1 MEVALPV
8 IILGSLFISSNNKD
22 KKKVTKENFHNQI
35 RINNNSELQL
45 PNTNIPNPN
54 FPFPNQPIQK
64 TNKNYVREYLN
75 SNQTTDKF
83 FDGEFLNQQLQK
95 ENKSEISSHRSLTG
109 ETLNNNEFTHNN
121 MVPFFGAKVTQPT
134 YNQSNYAILDNA
146 TGAGSQQIEKR
157 EQAPLFKPSD
167 NIQLAHGSPNNSDFL
182 QSRIIP
188 G

>member
-83 FDGEFLNQQLQK
+83 FDG
-95 ENKSEISSHRSLTG
+95 
-109 ETLNNNEFTHNN
+109 
-121 MVPFFGAKVTQPT
+121 
-134 YNQSNYAILDNA
+134 
-146 TGAGSQQIEKR
+146 
-157 EQAPLFKPSD
+157 
-167 NIQLAHGSPNNSDFL
+167 
-182 QSRIIP
+182 
-188 G
+188 